1 MIRMVNNNKTKS
13 KVTLL
18 VFSLF
23 MGILISSQ
31 AEVNVIAVESE
42 SLKSIETYVTQID
55 RTQEEISKLNV
66 MIKDKEKELKLLM
79 ESDNKNNNLDSL
91 LEEDIETNKV
101 HSGFSDLEGPG
112 IKIIMYD
119 NIEYDIIGLD
129 VNDDIIHDID
139 ILNILNDLKIAGAE
153 ALSINHQRVV
163 STTEIKCGGP
173 IIRINGKSY
182 ATPFV
187 IRAIGDPSQ
196 LMAAVTA
203 PGTYGDI
210 LKNVYQLH
218 FDPAINENIFIPSY
232 DGDFRYT
239 YAKPVEVGE

>member
-1 MIRMVNNNKTKS
+1 MNNNKKIKTK
-13 KVTLL
+13 VVLL

-23 MGILISSQ
+23 IGILISSQ
-31 AEVNVIAVESE
+31 VEVNVIAVESE
-42 SLKSIETYVTQID
+42 SLKSIETYLTQID
-55 RTQEEISKLNV
+55 RTQEEIIKLNE

-79 ESDNKNNNLDSL
+79 ESDNKNNNLVSL
-91 LEEDIETNKV
+91 LQEDIEANKI
-101 HSGFSDLEGPG
+101 HSGFSDMEGPG

-119 NIEYDIIGLD
+119 NMEYDIIGLD

-153 ALSINHQRVV
+153 ALSINNQRVI

-196 LMAAVTA
+196 LMAAITA

-218 FDPAINENIFIPSY
+218 FEPAINENVFIPSY
-232 DGDFRYT
+232 DGNLKYT